1 MAFIETSFYSQSLSR
16 ITTFNIVLPN
26 DVPDMMKAGNV
37 NYDRK
42 TKTLYLL
49 HGFSGSRMDWMLG
62 ALVQELSIKYNLAI
76 VTPSGENSFYIDQKG
91 TGRAYGKYV
100 GEELVDYVRK
110 TFGLSDKREDTFIGG
125 LSMGGFGAIHTGLLY
140 PETFDGVFGLS
151 SALITNKIMGK
162 NEGYKDEVADY
173 DYYTAVFGDLNQ
185 LADSENNPE
194 YLVKKRLSAG
204 ERIPTI
210 FMACGEQ
217 DFLIEEN
224 RQFHQFLMNNHV
236 EVTYKESEGIHD
248 WKFWNEYIEPAI
260 QNMLGCNQEEK

>member
-1 MAFIETSFYSQSLSR
+1 MAFLETSFFSQSLSR

-26 DVPDMMKAGNV
+26 DVPEIMTANNEHYKRN
-37 NYDRK
+37 

-62 ALVQELSIKYNLAI
+62 ALVQDLAIKYNLAI
-76 VTPSGENSFYIDQKG
+76 VTPSGENSFYLDQKG
-91 TGRAYGKYV
+91 TGRAFGKYV
-100 GEELVDYVRK
+100 GEELVAYVRK
-110 TFGLSDKREDTFIGG
+110 TFGLSDLMEDTFIGG
-125 LSMGGFGAIHTGLLY
+125 LSMGGYGAIHTGLLH
-140 PETFDGVFGLS
+140 PETFGGMFGLS

-162 NEGYKDEVADY
+162 KPGYVDEVGDY
-173 DYYTAVFGDLNQ
+173 DYYTAVFGDLDQ

-194 YLVKKRLSAG
+194 YLIKKRLEAN
-204 ERIPTI
+204 ERIPNI

-217 DFLIEEN
+217 DFLLQEN
-224 RQFHQFLMNNHV
+224 RQFHEFLVKNNV

-260 QNMLGCNQEEK
+260 LHMLGL